1 MDRFEN
7 FAAEGKFN
15 NRISIGLQPPPPPP
29 VVTPQRTAYKLRDWK
44 DFSGPITNSGINI
57 LSS

>member
-15 NRISIGLQPPPPPP
+15 NRISIGLQPPPPP
-29 VVTPQRTAYKLRDWK
+29 VVTRQRIAYKLRDGK
-44 DFSGPITNSGINI
+44 DFGGPITNSGINI